1 MNNPQ
6 IKIQET
12 DQEPPPILSSWN
24 RLYIIV
30 LLSLAVNIFLF
41 HLFTN
46 FFK

>member
-1 MNNPQ
+1 MKNKQ
-6 IKIQET
+6 INKQEI

-30 LLSLAVNIFLF
+30 LLSLAANIFLF
-41 HLFTN
+41 SLFTK